1 MPSFLTPDFGLLFWM
16 LIAFLVVFGILAKFG
31 FPIII
36 NMVEERKKYIDESLQ
51 SAREANE
58 KLANIKA
65 ESDAILMEAHQ
76 QQSQILKDAT
86 ATRDKII
93 REAKDRA
100 TAEGN
105 RILEDAR
112 QQIVAEREKALRA
125 NREEVENLSIQIAS
139 KVIAKNLQEDKQ
151 QVQYIDSLLNEMSIF
166 NK

>member
-31 FPIII
+31 FPAII
-36 NMVEERKKYIDESLQ
+36 NMVEERKKFIDESLL

-65 ESDAILMEAHQ
+65 ESDAIIKDARQ
-76 QQSQILKDAT
+76 QQSQILKDAA
-86 ATRDKII
+86 ATRDKMI
-93 REAKDRA
+93 REAKDKA

-112 QQIVAEREKALRA
+112 CQIVAEREKAMRQS
-125 NREEVENLSIQIAS
+125 REEVADLSIRIAG
-139 KVIAKNLQEDKQ
+139 KVIAKNLQTDST
-151 QVQYIDSLLNEMSIF
+151 QVEYIDSLLNNMTAS
-166 NK
+166 K

>member
-31 FPIII
+31 FPAII
-36 NMVEERKKYIDESLQ
+36 NMVEERKKFIDESLL

-65 ESDAILMEAHQ
+65 ESDAILKDARQ
-76 QQSQILKDAT
+76 QQSQILKDAA
-86 ATRDKII
+86 ATRDKMI
-93 REAKDRA
+93 REAKDKA

-112 QQIVAEREKALRA
+112 RQIVAEREKAMRQS
-125 NREEVENLSIQIAS
+125 REEVADLSIRIAG
-139 KVIAKNLQEDKQ
+139 KVIARNLQTDNA
-151 QVQYIDSLLNEMSIF
+151 QVEYIDSLLNNMTAS
-166 NK
+166 K

>member
-65 ESDAILMEAHQ
+65 EKILAVGVAI
-76 QQSQILKDAT
+76 AT
-86 ATRDKII
+86 S
-93 REAKDRA
+93 
-100 TAEGN
+100 TAP
-105 RILEDAR
+105 
-112 QQIVAEREKALRA
+112 VFK
-125 NREEVENLSIQIAS
+125 EEVKSIS
-139 KVIAKNLQEDKQ
+139 
-151 QVQYIDSLLNEMSIF
+151 
-166 NK
+166 

>member
-1 MPSFLTPDFGLLFWM
+1 M

-125 NREEVENLSIQIAS
+125 NREEVANLSIQIAS

>member
-112 QQIVAEREKALRA
+112 QAEREKALRA
-125 NREEVENLSIQIAS
+125 NREEVANLSIQIAS

>member
-125 NREEVENLSIQIAS
+125 NREKVANLSIQIAS

>member
-51 SAREANE
+51 RAREANE

-125 NREEVENLSIQIAS
+125 NREEVANLSIQIAS

>member
-1 MPSFLTPDFGLLFWM
+1 M
-16 LIAFLVVFGILAKFG
+16 
-31 FPIII
+31 
-36 NMVEERKKYIDESLQ
+36 
-51 SAREANE
+51 
-58 KLANIKA
+58 
-65 ESDAILMEAHQ
+65 
-76 QQSQILKDAT
+76 KDAT

-125 NREEVENLSIQIAS
+125 NREEVANLSIQVAS

>member
-112 QQIVAEREKALRA
+112 QQVVAEREKALRA
-125 NREEVENLSIQIAS
+125 NREEVANLSIQIAS

>member
-125 NREEVENLSIQIAS
+125 NREQVANLSIQIAS